1 MLKHIMAASSL
12 AFAAPVFAQS
22 ADTSA
27 PTAAAPAP
35 GASELPQQG
44 APPTATE
51 PAAAAET
58 RDQVSAIVNAEFAA
72 YDKDR
77 NNMLD
82 KTEFAAWMDA
92 LKAKAP
98 PGGDKPGDVA
108 WNEAAFA
115 QADKDKS
122 QWLTQAE
129 LTAFLGSPLKASG

>member
-1 MLKHIMAASSL
+1 MLKHVLAVSSL
-12 AFAAPVFAQS
+12 AIAAPVFAQS
-22 ADTSA
+22 AETST
-27 PTAAAPAP
+27 PTAAAPTP
-35 GASELPQQG
+35 GASVAPQQG
-44 APPTATE
+44 AATPATE
-51 PAAAAET
+51 PAPAAQT
-58 RDQVSAIVNAEFAA
+58 PDQVSAIVAAEFAA

-108 WNEAAFA
+108 WNDAAFA

-129 LTAFLGSPLKASG
+129 LTAFLGSSLKARG